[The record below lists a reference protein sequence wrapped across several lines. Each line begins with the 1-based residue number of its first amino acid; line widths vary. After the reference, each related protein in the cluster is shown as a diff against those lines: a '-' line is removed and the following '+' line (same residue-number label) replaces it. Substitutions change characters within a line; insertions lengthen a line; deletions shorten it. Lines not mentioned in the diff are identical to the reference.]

1 MVGKLRRLSS
11 CSLLKLPFWGIP
23 HVRTHLRVGQHVGD
37 TSLCPSIWVC
47 PKIWLCGYTM
57 MYTPRIA
64 IILTRKKKKKH
75 LEKKNEKKKT
85 SGIWEVPNMFRRSHR
100 SMPSNRWER
109 CTSHGTLMTLQGQSQ
124 LACQIF
130 SRRQP
135 QFFFGEERMLKG
147 RARLW
152 KTSWLIVN
160 PLLPMVNSTPL
171 TSLAHSIPQS
181 HSGWL
186 LLR

>member
-75 LEKKNEKKKT
+75 LEKKNEKKKHLEFGKFPT
-85 SGIWEVPNMFRRSHR
+85 CSDVAIVP
-100 SMPSNRWER
+100 
-109 CTSHGTLMTLQGQSQ
+109 
-124 LACQIF
+124 CQATDEKDVHLTEPWWPCRVSRNLPVRF
-130 SRRQP
+130 SR
-135 QFFFGEERMLKG
+135 GD
-147 RARLW
+147 
-152 KTSWLIVN
+152 
-160 PLLPMVNSTPL
+160 
-171 TSLAHSIPQS
+171 S
-181 HSGWL
+181 HSFFSEKNGCWRGAPGCEKPHDSL
-186 LLR
+186 